1 MSALQIL
8 NTEIRIKD
16 NLYSLNDLHKASG
29 NNHKKRP
36 AFFIRNDQ
44 TKELIREIERCA
56 DMRIAEIEQCE
67 NMHTAI
73 KTINGGVNRGT
84 YACKEIVYA
93 YAMWISPK
101 FNLLVIR
108 SFDQQMQKELVT
120 KTEPANNQP
129 KTLTSEQCLHV
140 RERVGEIVHAFKD
153 TNFKIQYSKINREF
167 NKNSY
172 KDILASDYPKV
183 CRFLNCLPRVD
194 LQTKTEPLQ
203 NVQQLPMPFLNE
215 RILFEWRDGQLVSS
229 RPMRDNEITTTKERI
244 LKLVLMHDFTTVDER
259 LALIV
264 ALNADIAQNVKDL
277 SGALRSSS
285 KKH

>member
-16 NLYSLNDLHKASG
+16 NLYSLNDLHKTSG
-29 NNHKKRP
+29 GHTNHRP
-36 AFFIRNDQ
+36 SKFMRNEQ
-44 TKELIREIERCA
+44 TKALI
-56 DMRIAEIEQCE
+56 CE
-67 NMHTAI
+67 VNSQSPNMGTGI

-153 TNFKIQYSKINREF
+153 TNFKIQYGKINREF

-194 LQTKTEPLQ
+194 LQTKPESLQ

-229 RPMRDNEITTTKERI
+229 RPMRDDEITATKERI

-264 ALNADIAQNVKDL
+264 ALNADIAQNLKDL